1 MSVANGMS
9 NVHENTVIFQL
20 KEVSKKCS
28 AKSIIQTFSI
38 EMISPLS
45 QVNVDGVV
53 VVTVGVELVVV
64 IISGI
69 VVGQESS
76 SLPDGQSLIPSH
88 TCVHYKY
95 RKQNRLKIGLS

>member
-45 QVNVDGVV
+45 QANG
-53 VVTVGVELVVV
+53 VVTVGVEVVVV
-64 IISGI
+64 IISGV

>member
-38 EMISPLS
+38 GMISPLS
-45 QVNVDGVV
+45 QANG
-53 VVTVGVELVVV
+53 VVTVGVEVVVV
-64 IISGI
+64 IISGV